1 VGDWDV
7 VIVGGGSAGCVLAG
21 RLTEDPGRR
30 VLLLEAGAAVT
41 TPEAFPESVRR
52 VASLAAADPDG
63 PHTWAFPTELLPGR
77 RAVVGRGRL
86 LGGSSSINGANHLRA
101 TRADLDAWP
110 GWSHAATLPFYV
122 RAENDLDVH
131 GPNHGDAGPVPV
143 VRPAGELLAGVTER
157 FVDAAVRAGVP
168 TEPDKNGDAPPGVG
182 LVPANVRHGVRVN
195 AAMAYVLPHLDR
207 PNLTVRGDVTVAG
220 VVLDGDRAVG
230 VRGVDGERIDAGE
243 VVLAAGS
250 VCTPQLLALSGIGP
264 ADALRAAGLPVH
276 LDRPGVGRGFS
287 DHPSV
292 YVPFPWSE
300 SLHPEAPS
308 AQAAAHLDSG
318 QLDPGR
324 DGDPA
329 GDLEILLFARPF
341 APDGPVHLM
350 CALQRPDSRGEITVC
365 SPDPR
370 DPPRIA
376 HHYLATASDRARM
389 RLAVRRA
396 REILAAGGLALPGAT
411 VDESD
416 RDLDAWI
423 AAHLTTSA
431 HLCGSAALGP
441 ADDPTAVVD
450 PALRVHG
457 VAGLRVVDTS
467 VLPTVPRRGP
477 AATALMI
484 GERAADLMTRPAD
497 CSDRRS

>member
-1 VGDWDV
+1 
-7 VIVGGGSAGCVLAG
+7 
-21 RLTEDPGRR
+21 
-30 VLLLEAGAAVT
+30 
-41 TPEAFPESVRR
+41 
-52 VASLAAADPDG
+52 
-63 PHTWAFPTELLPGR
+63 
-77 RAVVGRGRL
+77 
-86 LGGSSSINGANHLRA
+86 
-101 TRADLDAWP
+101 
-110 GWSHAATLPFYV
+110 
-122 RAENDLDVH
+122 
-131 GPNHGDAGPVPV
+131 VPV

-341 APDGPVHLM
+341 ARDGPVHLM